1 MRYLLPIFAVL
12 LTACA
17 TSPSEIRKD
26 EQAHI
31 DTLTLDGEARP
42 LAQCARNHLLNDPP
56 NGLNPPTPVIT
67 EHEGRM
73 SLIGNARDGTVYLAD
88 LGSRGDG
95 VTATVY
101 ASRGYIRFEENG
113 EAVVSVLER
122 CAGG

>member
-1 MRYLLPIFAVL
+1 MKYVLPVCALL

-17 TSPSEIRKD
+17 TSPSAIRKD

-42 LAQCARNHLLNDPP
+42 LAECARYHLLNDPP
-56 NGLNPPTPVIT
+56 NALNPPTPVIT
-67 EHEGRM
+67 EHEARV

-88 LGSRGDG
+88 LESSGES

-101 ASRGYIRFEENG
+101 ASRGYLRFKENG
-113 EAVVSVLER
+113 EAVVSALER
-122 CAGG
+122 CAVG